1 MANYC
6 NFDAYLVGKKE
17 DIDRFN
23 EVMGV
28 TYEYNLKKDFLK
40 KLGIYGENDWEIK
53 EKWGVSLERAR
64 ERARGLENS
73 NFVKN
78 SFYRLYNKMLP
89 LFNSKRESK
98 AVKNEKAMEIL
109 KDENLKKEYFENI
122 PESEH
127 FHRVFEYHPDEDMQK
142 IDKDL
147 YISRGFGVCAW
158 SLESCIIDSD
168 GLGYNS
174 QVKKDY
180 PETIFMGTSLIEFAK
195 KVPDL
200 KIALISQEPGL
211 EFSEF
216 YTFIGGKLVNS
227 ECEDLCETYC
237 DTIEDLEDLKEE
249 TGIDVSEEDLGKDL
263 YLKFPDWFKGDKEE
277 ICIDEDYVF
286 EKLGI

>member
-1 MANYC
+1 MANTC
-6 NFDAYLVGKKE
+6 SFDAYLVGKKE
-17 DIDRFN
+17 DIDKMN
-23 EVMGV
+23 EVMGA
-28 TYEYNLKKDFLK
+28 TYNYSLKKEFLK
-40 KLGIYGENDWEIK
+40 RLGIYREDDWEIK

-73 NFVKN
+73 NFVKD

-158 SLESCIIDSD
+158 SLESCVIDSD

-174 QVKKDY
+174 QVKKRLSRNNLY
-180 PETIFMGTSLIEFAK
+180 GNKPYRICK
-195 KVPDL
+195 KSP
-200 KIALISQEPGL
+200 
-211 EFSEF
+211 
-216 YTFIGGKLVNS
+216 
-227 ECEDLCETYC
+227 
-237 DTIEDLEDLKEE
+237 
-249 TGIDVSEEDLGKDL
+249 
-263 YLKFPDWFKGDKEE
+263 
-277 ICIDEDYVF
+277 
-286 EKLGI
+286 